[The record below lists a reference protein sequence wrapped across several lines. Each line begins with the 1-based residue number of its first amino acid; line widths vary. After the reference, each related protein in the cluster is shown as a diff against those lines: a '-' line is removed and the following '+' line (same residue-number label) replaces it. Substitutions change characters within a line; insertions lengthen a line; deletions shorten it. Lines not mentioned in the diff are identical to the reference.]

1 MRVSGHL
8 LAYSVCAF
16 TLTILVSRPMHG
28 QDSKPSTKPGETA
41 PTTGGPTGSASTAA
55 AGEVNLF
62 YSSQL
67 FGYFREPDL
76 QPRDSHQGCAD
87 WVDHPSAT
95 QKDASGEHTTAEAS
109 PAATAFHALW
119 TNQQSPGKILVGTG
133 DNLAPV
139 LWTRQ
144 FDPTTSATDQQGKG
158 KRTAKELFTW
168 DPDKRGWVLNETL
181 KKENNYG
188 PLLDRLKH
196 GEGTIPTDNAAC
208 FLRHAG
214 YAAIVPG
221 KYDFYFGP
229 DRLRQLA
236 RFLAGKKECRHVADT
251 ECSDAESFHPVQM
264 LGANLVIE
272 TTWKN
277 DHKSVGD
284 TEDPPKFAPWAAA
297 KFKVPSKLSDGHSST
312 TAQKGN
318 PSADRNLTNQQKDA
332 QSTAKPPD
340 VPTVMT
346 PKDGGQVYPWFP
358 GAELKLADLSHASRL
373 SDILKSCWNKGA
385 PDSRNS
391 SVDLCGDSD
400 SGEYRKRYL
409 KQEFEEFFKKLL
421 KGKFEANDDNKDAY
435 TKVLYI
441 LDNFPTAKVYLCHS
455 TAPGNPNKIAPPD
468 YDGCRTSLGEPE
480 VRLKRDVLEYFYA
493 FPESSTHS
501 FATLT
506 PGQNYGLC
514 MRGDTLEPVSHDPE
528 KNFYCSRFSVYT
540 PFFQFPFGN
549 TAEDCAKH
557 STKCAYQDP
566 NPYKLIEA
574 KDHPDQDVVIFGVVD
589 PQMGENVGMLNS
601 TWSNSHPGE
610 YKTQTVAKDP
620 AQALT
625 ELLSYFERRYDEE
638 HHRRFNGVRVLL
650 AQISPQGAQVL
661 AARVGRFDV
670 VVSEANPELAGV
682 GEARKLQPEPGT
694 PRRDGTRHAFLAIP
708 EPYWVSDRNPEER
721 VDLGQLTIVG
731 PAPQRT
737 ITSKHLLGPLPT
749 NHLDVKA
756 PGGFWEAVGGYV
768 REKCLASPAN
778 AEPALTDS
786 SINTEKEKAMQDV
799 TACVMQKEVNA
810 DVVLLQERDFYFD
823 WEQYGSKDFTPQSF
837 IDRLIWKG
845 DFLTL
850 LYVPGSTL
858 QTVMKQSKAFDEDDN
873 SQLSLSNQRY
883 RGLIASGILFD
894 SNKREYLVN
903 ETPLDPKRVYAVATT
918 DFVAAGDT
926 GYPDLATNAIRQLS
940 TPDDFDAN
948 LRTVSSLVCLKIAS
962 YLKVASEN
970 RDHGCQEPIPRDYYF
985 DEIAA
990 SPTDTREGDTVAHQL
1005 WSWSIFDINK
1015 PLLGG
1020 TASAQPK
1027 GVDAHIQRRRLG
1039 SIRINQ
1045 PDTTLFALNNAA
1057 LNLNM
1062 LNHKFSDATLANTFV
1077 GNPTPQLSAKRSH
1090 IIGYDIQPKF
1100 LYSWHRYQLFETTE
1114 FRYDIQYTGNLN
1126 APRTINQKDNLYS
1139 SDTGFVLDMQ
1149 DRTLPHVEAVG
1160 TFHYEAQLVHPTVD
1174 SLAPLPKGATFAPG
1188 TNTAR
1193 THYFLPRVGVR
1204 YVNRTSWIEAGL
1216 EDGGELNAVR
1226 LVLPPAGQTQYGLFR
1241 TDVNVSGTYWRWHL
1255 VVPFGEKVSW
1265 TVDEDGDFFFNERGD
1280 AFTDTRFHSDAKTA
1294 VNFQVFPSLTF
1305 APTYEFFYYANKVQ
1319 QNWFWQNQASIQMKV
1334 RFDFWNHRRWPDQ
1347 LKYKIPSST
1356 N

>member
-1 MRVSGHL
+1 MRISGHL

-16 TLTILVSRPMHG
+16 TLTILVPRSMHG

-41 PTTGGPTGSASTAA
+41 PTTGAPTGSASTAA

-119 TNQQSPGKILVGTG
+119 TDQQSPGKILVGTG

-144 FDPTTSATDQQGKG
+144 FDSTTSATDQQGKG

-168 DPDKRGWVLNETL
+168 VPEEKVWIRNEALDKKT
-181 KKENNYG
+181 YG
-188 PLLDRLKH
+188 PLLDRLKR

-221 KYDFYFGP
+221 KYDLYFGP
-229 DRLRQLA
+229 DRFRLLA
-236 RFLAGKKECRHVADT
+236 RFLASE
-251 ECSDAESFHPVQM
+251 AEGDFRPVQM

-272 TTWKN
+272 TTWKD
-277 DHKSVGD
+277 DHKPVGD
-284 TEDPPKFAPWAAA
+284 TEDPPKFAPWPAA
-297 KFKVPSKLSDGHSST
+297 KFKDPSKQSDGHSST
-312 TAQKGN
+312 TAQKETA
-318 PSADRNLTNQQKDA
+318 SADHNLTTLQKDA
-332 QSTAKPPD
+332 QRIAKPPD
-340 VPTVMT
+340 VPAVMT

-358 GAELKLADLSHASRL
+358 GAELKLADLSHAGDL
-373 SDILKSCWNKGA
+373 LKILKSCWNKVA
-385 PDSRNS
+385 SESREFS
-391 SVDLCGDSD
+391 AGPCGDTD

-409 KQEFEEFFKKLL
+409 KQEFEEFFKDLL
-421 KGKFEANDDNKDAY
+421 KDKFKADDDNKAAY
-435 TKVLYI
+435 AKVLYI
-441 LDNFPTAKVYLCHS
+441 LDNFPATRVYLCDS

-468 YDGCRTSLGEPE
+468 YDGCRTPLGEPQ
-480 VRLKRDVLEYFYA
+480 VRLKRDVLEYFYP

-514 MRGDTLEPVSHDPE
+514 VRGDTLEPVSHDLE

-549 TAEDCAKH
+549 TAEDCAKR

-566 NPYKLIEA
+566 NPYELIEA
-574 KDHPDQDVVIFGVVD
+574 KDHPGLDQDVAIFGVVD
-589 PQMGENVGMLNS
+589 PKMGENIGMLNS
-601 TWSNSHPGE
+601 TWSNSQPSK

-620 AQALT
+620 AQAVT
-625 ELLSYFERRYDEE
+625 ELLGYFEGRYDKER
-638 HHRRFNGVRVLL
+638 HRRFNGVRVLL
-650 AQISPQGAQVL
+650 AQMSPQEAQVL

-670 VVSEANPELAGV
+670 VISDANPELAGE
-682 GEARKLQPEPGT
+682 GEVRNLRPESGP

-708 EPYWVSDRNPEER
+708 EPYWVSDRDPEER
-721 VDLGQLTIVG
+721 VDLGQLTISG

-737 ITSKHLLGPLPT
+737 ITSTHVRSGLP
-749 NHLDVKA
+749 DAVPVKA
-756 PGGFWEAVGGYV
+756 PEGFWVAVGNYLHK
-768 REKCLASPAN
+768 KCLAAD

-786 SINTEKEKAMQDV
+786 SINTEKEKAMQDL
-799 TACVMQKEVNA
+799 TACVMQKEVGA

-823 WEQYGSKDFTPQSF
+823 WEQHGEKDYTLQSF
-837 IDRLIWKG
+837 MDRLIWKG

-850 LYVPGSTL
+850 LYVAGSTL
-858 QTVMKQSKAFDEDDN
+858 QSVMKQSKAFDDDDT
-873 SQLSLSNQRY
+873 SQLSLSNQRF

-894 SNKREYLVN
+894 PNKQEYLVN
-903 ETPLDPKRVYAVATT
+903 EIPLDPTRVYAVATT

-940 TPDDFDAN
+940 TPDDFDAK
-948 LRTVSSLVCLKIAS
+948 LRTISSLVCLKIAPDPKS
-962 YLKVASEN
+962 ASKN
-970 RDHGCQEPIPRDYYF
+970 PDHGCLEPIPRDYYF

-990 SPTDTREGDTVAHQL
+990 SPTDIREGDTLAHQL
-1005 WSWSIFDINK
+1005 WSWSIFDVNK

-1027 GVDAHIQRRRLG
+1027 GVDAHIQQRRLG

-1045 PDTTLFALNNAA
+1045 PDTTLFALDNAA

-1062 LNHKFSDATLANTFV
+1062 LNHKFSDAALANTFV

-1090 IIGYDIQPKF
+1090 TIGYDIQPKF

-1114 FRYDIQYTGNLN
+1114 VRYNIQYTGNQN

-1139 SDTGFVLDMQ
+1139 SDTGFALDIQ
-1149 DRTLPHVEAVG
+1149 DRRLAHVEAVG

-1226 LVLPPAGQTQYGLFR
+1226 LVLPPAGQTQYGLLR
-1241 TDVNVSGTYWRWHL
+1241 TDVNVSGTYWKWHL

-1280 AFTDTRFHSDAKTA
+1280 ASTDTRFRSDTKTS

-1356 N
+1356 K